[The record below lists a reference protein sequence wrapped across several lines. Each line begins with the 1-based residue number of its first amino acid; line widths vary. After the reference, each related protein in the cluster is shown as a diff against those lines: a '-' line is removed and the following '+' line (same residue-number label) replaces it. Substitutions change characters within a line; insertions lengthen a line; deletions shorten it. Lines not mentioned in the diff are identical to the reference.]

1 MFLALLWSLL
11 LLLLFL
17 LCICNCCLDMSNA
30 SHLYWDRIIAVV
42 IKFRVIFIFILVT
55 ILIDVICIIA
65 IMIQSWWL
73 T

>member
-1 MFLALLWSLL
+1 
-11 LLLLFL
+11 
-17 LCICNCCLDMSNA
+17 MSYA
-30 SHLYWDRIIAVV
+30 SHLYWNRLIVV
-42 IKFRVIFIFILVT
+42 LIKFRVIFILILVT